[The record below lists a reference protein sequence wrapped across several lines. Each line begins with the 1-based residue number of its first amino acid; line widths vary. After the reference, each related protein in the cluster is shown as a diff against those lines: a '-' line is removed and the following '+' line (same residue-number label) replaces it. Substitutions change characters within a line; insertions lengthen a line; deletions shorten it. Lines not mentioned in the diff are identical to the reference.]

1 MYDISGELKDKIKMV
16 NKVLLNKYEEVLS
29 IDREYLRGYIN
40 SRIGPILKIDK
51 FTEKELKKYTE
62 LGGILGVDG
71 SKNRM
76 GGAHPHF
83 LEVYQGLAKST
94 LYKDK
99 PIYKVDFYTPLY
111 TEEEEANWL
120 EEDVV
125 RDEKISNKKLA
136 AIEVEAALEGVQEL
150 NPYAVMMDG
159 SLIRYKIVCS
169 EKWERLKEE
178 CEKRNI
184 LLVGV
189 IKDIKTSIIKESI
202 KEDNFLP
209 IKECFHDKELL
220 YGLLD
225 YGEVILTNINT
236 KKEMRGFASLFMRSS
251 QAPTVIGMDILKS
264 QQSHILEMA
273 RLVFTLTPKYS
284 RGVPLWLDI
293 IDNEVKIPDQMIRGI
308 LESYLD
314 RRIFEMLFVSERD
327 KRTM

>member
-1 MYDISGELKDKIKMV
+1 
-16 NKVLLNKYEEVLS
+16 
-29 IDREYLRGYIN
+29 
-40 SRIGPILKIDK
+40 
-51 FTEKELKKYTE
+51 
-62 LGGILGVDG
+62 
-71 SKNRM
+71 
-76 GGAHPHF
+76 
-83 LEVYQGLAKST
+83 
-94 LYKDK
+94 
-99 PIYKVDFYTPLY
+99 VDFYTPLY

-202 KEDNFLP
+202 KEDNSLP